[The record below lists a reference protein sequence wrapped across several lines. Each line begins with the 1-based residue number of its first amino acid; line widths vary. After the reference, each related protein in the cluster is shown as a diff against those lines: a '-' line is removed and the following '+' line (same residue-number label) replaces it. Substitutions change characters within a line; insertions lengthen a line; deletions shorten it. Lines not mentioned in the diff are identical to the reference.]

1 MKANSIDKRMLV
13 VALVVASPVAFIGCG
28 RGKTTPPGPESSF
41 SVIADGAHCSFLKW
55 EEGLTIM
62 FLDRMSS
69 HTQHGSSSTDD
80 PFHRHRGSAKS
91 EDGSRYD
98 WELTTKDGRTANLEI
113 NGTKYDL
120 SEGTLFAIQVEGKQV
135 TVHQLENDISQL
147 ANQTEDCS
155 KFLRDNPDIV
165 QRISPSATDD

>member
-1 MKANSIDKRMLV
+1 
-13 VALVVASPVAFIGCG
+13 
-28 RGKTTPPGPESSF
+28 
-41 SVIADGAHCSFLKW
+41 
-55 EEGLTIM
+55 M
-62 FLDRMSS
+62 FLDRISS

-80 PFHRHRGSAKS
+80 PLHRHRGLAKS

-120 SEGTLFAIQVEGKQV
+120 SDGTLFAIQVEGKQV

-155 KFLRDNPDIV
+155 KYNPDIV
-165 QRISPSATDD
+165 QRISPSAADD